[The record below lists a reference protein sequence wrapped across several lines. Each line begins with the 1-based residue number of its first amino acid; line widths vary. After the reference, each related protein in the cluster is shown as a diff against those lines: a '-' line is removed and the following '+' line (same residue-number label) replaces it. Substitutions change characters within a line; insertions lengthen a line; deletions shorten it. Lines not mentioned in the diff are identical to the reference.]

1 MKINPQ
7 IFREYDIRGVA
18 GRDLDESIVEQIA
31 KGLSVLLK
39 GKKKHNCVVVARDGR
54 LTSKAYANAAI
65 DGLTHCGFDVIDIGQ
80 VPTPMMYFALFTQKV
95 DGGIM
100 ITASHNPKE
109 YNGMKVAVGHGTIHG
124 KDIQKLGKIAM
135 ETEFPKVD
143 RETTITRKDLG
154 AKYFKRVLGDVKLKR
169 KLKVVIDAGNGVAGP
184 IAPGLYKKLGCEVI
198 PLYCDVDGT
207 FPNHHPDPTV
217 EENVK
222 DLVAA
227 VKKHKADV
235 GIGFDGDSDRIGV
248 VDEKGQM
255 IYGDKLLILFAR
267 AVLKDKP
274 KSTVIGEVKCSRS
287 LFEDIKKHG
296 GKPVMWKTGHSLIKA
311 AMKDYKAQIA
321 GEMSGHMFFKHR
333 WYGFDDAIYA
343 GARLLEILA
352 KGKKTVSEHLA
363 DVPQTLVTPE
373 IRIETQESKKFQIVE
388 EASRYFEKELG
399 LKVVTIDGVRIE
411 FPDGWGLLRASN
423 TGPVLVMRCEA
434 GTPQRLKE
442 IRELIEKKITEL
454 NR

>member
-31 KGLSVLLK
+31 KGLSVLLR

-65 DGLTHCGFDVIDIGQ
+65 DGLTACGLNVIDIGQ
-80 VPTPMMYFALFTQKV
+80 VPTPLMYYALFTLPV

-109 YNGMKVAVGHGTIHG
+109 YNGMKVAVGHATIHG
-124 KDIQKLGKIAM
+124 KEIQKLGKIAM
-135 ETEFPKVD
+135 DGKFPVGKGP
-143 RETTITRKDLG
+143 TTITRMDLVP
-154 AKYFKRVLGDVKLKR
+154 KYYKRVLKDVKLKR

-184 IAPGLYKKLGCEVI
+184 VAPWLFEELGCEVI

-217 EENVK
+217 PENCK
-222 DLVAA
+222 AMMAA
-227 VKKHKADV
+227 VKKHKADL

-248 VDEKGQM
+248 VDEKGNM

-267 AVLKDKP
+267 SVLKAKP
-274 KSTVIGEVKCSRS
+274 GAAVVGEVKCSRS
-287 LFEDIKKHG
+287 LFDDIAKHG
-296 GKPVMWKTGHSLIKA
+296 GKPIMWKTGHSLIKA
-311 AMKDYKAQIA
+311 AMKQFKAELA

-333 WYGFDDAIYA
+333 WYGFDDAIYS
-343 GARLLEILA
+343 GARLLEMLTQ
-352 KGKKTVSEHLA
+352 GKKTLSEHLA
-363 DVPQTLVTPE
+363 NVPTTLVTPE

-388 EASRYFEKELG
+388 AATRYFEKELG
-399 LKVVTIDGVRIE
+399 LKVITIDGVRIE

-434 GTPQRLKE
+434 GTPKRLKE
-442 IRELIEKKITEL
+442 IQSLIADKVKELSK
-454 NR
+454 